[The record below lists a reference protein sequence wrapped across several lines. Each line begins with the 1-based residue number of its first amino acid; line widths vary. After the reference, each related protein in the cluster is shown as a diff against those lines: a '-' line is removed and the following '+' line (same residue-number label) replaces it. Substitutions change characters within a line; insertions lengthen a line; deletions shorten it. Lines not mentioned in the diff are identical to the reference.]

1 MGCPVCWLSAITKLA
16 SGAGATA
23 LLIAKKKQ
31 IKKKNIKSGKN
42 QKNR

>member
-23 LLIAKKKQ
+23 LLIAKKKTNL
-31 IKKKNIKSGKN
+31 KKKIKSKN